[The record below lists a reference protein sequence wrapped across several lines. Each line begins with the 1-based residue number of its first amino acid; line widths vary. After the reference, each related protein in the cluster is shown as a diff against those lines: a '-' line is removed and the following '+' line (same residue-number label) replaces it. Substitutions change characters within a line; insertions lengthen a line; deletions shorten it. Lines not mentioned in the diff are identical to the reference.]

1 MIIELHS
8 DDINNNNN
16 IQDVIKFFPWFS
28 SLVYRKIM
36 QIFLFG
42 YSNNFDFLFYEYKF
56 LFIVS

>member
-28 SLVYRKIM
+28 SLLYRKIM
-36 QIFLFG
+36 QILLFG

>member
-28 SLVYRKIM
+28 FLLYSKIM
-36 QIFLFG
+36 QILLFG